1 MVCIIVLPPTF
12 FLPREKKRKR
22 VTVRNRVRKNNDG
35 AVLRTFLCISAV
47 YQKRIHTFAEPSRL
61 QACHLQTS
69 YKKLTE
75 SRRTRTMESR
85 KELAAEKKRC
95 GSHNC
100 TQSVL
105 CTYCDLTGLDEETIK
120 HAGNCFAA
128 GMGNGEGTC
137 GSIVGAG
144 IVYGLAVRDRAKA
157 VKGMRQIMEK
167 FQERNG
173 ATRCKLL
180 KGVGT
185 GVVLRECPMCVSDA
199 SEFLEELLEKEA

>member
-1 MVCIIVLPPTF
+1 
-12 FLPREKKRKR
+12 
-22 VTVRNRVRKNNDG
+22 
-35 AVLRTFLCISAV
+35 
-47 YQKRIHTFAEPSRL
+47 
-61 QACHLQTS
+61 
-69 YKKLTE
+69 
-75 SRRTRTMESR
+75 MESR

-180 KGVGT
+180 KGANVRCAFPAHPSFWRSCWRRRRKPAATMGRST
-185 GVVLRECPMCVSDA
+185 APLHRFVITIVLPRRLVS
-199 SEFLEELLEKEA
+199 